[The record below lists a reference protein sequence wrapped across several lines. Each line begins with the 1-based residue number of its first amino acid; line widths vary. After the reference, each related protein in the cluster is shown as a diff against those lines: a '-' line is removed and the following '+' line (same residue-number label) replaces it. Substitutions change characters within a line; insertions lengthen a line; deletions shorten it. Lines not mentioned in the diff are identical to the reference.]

1 MEKKIHEIE
10 QEEIAE
16 LFIGTIDIE
25 RSEQTASKWLAQMNT
40 VSTMESENKKWTQEF
55 RINNCILTFKL
66 DTGAECNVLSY
77 KDFEKT
83 SKTTSL
89 KKSNC
94 SLVTYS
100 GHTMEPKG
108 KAMLKCG
115 YKDNEFELE
124 LQIVDEDSPAILGRE
139 SCSRLGLIKRVYK
152 VENKDQTDILNE
164 YKDVFTGLGCI
175 PGLHNIQLNL
185 DVAPVIHAP
194 RKVPIALKDRVK
206 MELK

>member
-1 MEKKIHEIE
+1 
-10 QEEIAE
+10 
-16 LFIGTIDIE
+16 
-25 RSEQTASKWLAQMNT
+25 MNT

-115 YKDNEFELE
+115 YKDNEF
-124 LQIVDEDSPAILGRE
+124 V
-139 SCSRLGLIKRVYK
+139 
-152 VENKDQTDILNE
+152 
-164 YKDVFTGLGCI
+164 
-175 PGLHNIQLNL
+175 
-185 DVAPVIHAP
+185 
-194 RKVPIALKDRVK
+194 
-206 MELK
+206 